1 MRWNSQSTHFTHS
14 QRAVSGLLFVQG
26 YAARGPGRWS
36 DFVEDPS
43 ALCKQGR
50 SSSESDQGSP
60 LGRPHISTAEG
71 REGAWAELLQ
81 CRLLA
86 WPQTCA
92 SVSSLVAWSWQC
104 GGVLELACA
113 ARGLPYVPQGSVWSD
128 PAAPSHLGV
137 WGAGNPPSHATFT
150 FLGWTSRT
158 QFEETWA
165 TLLGVLVTQP
175 LVMEQE
181 ESPPEVRPRAGPCVH
196 WLAHGQ
202 LQQLRDCWWPKEGL
216 HARFLGLVCRSL
228 ASSY

>member
-1 MRWNSQSTHFTHS
+1 MRRSSQSTHFTHS

-36 DFVEDPS
+36 DFVEDLS

-50 SSSESDQGSP
+50 SSSESDQGSL

-71 REGAWAELLQ
+71 REGAWAELLP

-104 GGVLELACA
+104 GGILELACA
-113 ARGLPYVPQGSVWSD
+113 ARGLPYVVPQGSVWSG

-137 WGAGNPPSHATFT
+137 RGAGNPPSHATFT

-202 LQQLRDCWWPKEGL
+202 LQQLMVVCGGL
-216 HARFLGLVCRSL
+216 KKGCTLVFLVLFVED
-228 ASSY
+228 